1 MIQTVSQNL
10 KMDSVEVEKVFDEI
24 FETIKNNV
32 KEGRTIEIMR
42 FGIFKAVDRAE
53 REGRDPRTGEK
64 IILPARKLP
73 IFKASTKFKEKV
85 NENG

>member
-10 KMDSVEVEKVFDEI
+10 KTDSVEVEKVFDEI

-32 KEGRTIEIMR
+32 KEGRTVEIFR
-42 FGIFKAVDRAE
+42 FGLFKAVDRAE